1 MRTLLLL
8 LLALPALTP
17 AAEAGTTLRR
27 AFGTFEVSYDP
38 RDCLYPLCGG
48 YWVSPVNH
56 DQMICEDGQPAAQCY
71 VAEIDWDA
79 MGWTAQDVQDFQF
92 AAQGSTV
99 LVRGRL
105 SVESYTGGGST
116 WRLGM
121 LTPRLAFLSW
131 SPATSPVP

>member
-8 LLALPALTP
+8 LLALPALAPT
-17 AAEAGTTLRR
+17 AEAGTTFRR

-38 RDCLYPLCGG
+38 RDCVYPLCGG
-48 YWVSPVNH
+48 YFVAPVNH
-56 DQMICEDGQPAAQCY
+56 DQMICEDGRPADQCY

-79 MGWTAQDVQDFQF
+79 LGWTPQDVQDFQLG
-92 AAQGSTV
+92 AQGATV

-105 SVESYTGGGST
+105 SLETYTAGSSS
-116 WRLGM
+116 WRLGL

-131 SPATSPVP
+131 SPAP